1 MKVYIGPYKDWFGPY
16 HLVEKLFWF
25 LSEDT
30 QDKIAKR
37 MPVWPFEFIRWLR
50 GDQKI
55 NVRIDQYDT
64 WNMDG
69 TLAHIIVPMLKQ
81 MKAQNQGVPLM
92 DVEDVPEHLKDKFT
106 ENVDDL
112 SVIWNWMM
120 DEMIWTFEQKTIN
133 GDWDNQYY
141 SDPDGEW
148 SLDNPIKIDKEGLE
162 AHQARMK
169 NGFRLFGRYY
179 ESLWS

>member
-92 DVEDVPEHLKDKFT
+92 DVEDVPEHLKDKF
-106 ENVDDL
+106 
-112 SVIWNWMM
+112 
-120 DEMIWTFEQKTIN
+120 
-133 GDWDNQYY
+133 
-141 SDPDGEW
+141 
-148 SLDNPIKIDKEGLE
+148 KIGR
-162 AHQARMK
+162 AHV
-169 NGFRLFGRYY
+169 
-179 ESLWS
+179 